1 METNFSLPSRPVR
14 AGVSGRSL
22 LVLVVATVLVPLAA
36 HLSPTEHVAGP
47 SARNVAYA
55 YGEVANAA
63 RVPALYQRFE
73 REALGLCEDAGL
85 LDGLDSRSRFDC
97 VERVVDRAVQI
108 FGGMGYCKDLPVERW
123 YRDARI
129 YRIFD
134 GTSEIHRG
142 VIARSLGKR
151 GAALFEL
158 NR

>member
-73 REALGLCEDAGL
+73 HEALELCEDAGL
-85 LDGLDSRSRFDC
+85 LDGLDSRSQFDC
-97 VERVVDRAVQI
+97 VERVVDRAVREV
-108 FGGMGYCKDLPVERW
+108 GAPALTAYHE
-123 YRDARI
+123 
-129 YRIFD
+129 
-134 GTSEIHRG
+134 SRG
-142 VIARSLGKR
+142 SSKPETRVASTR
-151 GAALFEL
+151 
-158 NR
+158 